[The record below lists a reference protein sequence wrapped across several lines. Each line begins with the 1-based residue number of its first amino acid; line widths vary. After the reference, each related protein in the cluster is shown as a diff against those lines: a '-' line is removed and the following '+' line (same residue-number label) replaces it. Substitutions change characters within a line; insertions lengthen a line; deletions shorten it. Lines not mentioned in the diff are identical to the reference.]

1 MSARMKNPAMVLPGV
16 MKAIGGIY
24 EAMRASEVPQ
34 ETLELIHLRASQING
49 CAACIDI
56 GTRNLKKAGE
66 TDERLW
72 ALPAWREA
80 PYYTEAERAALALT
94 EAATRLADRPDA
106 VPDQIWNDAADHYDE
121 QELAAII
128 LMIATTNFFNR
139 INLTIREPAGTTWS

>member
-56 GTRNLKKAGE
+56 GTRNLKKPARPMSGSGHCRHGE
-66 TDERLW
+66 RRRITPR
-72 ALPAWREA
+72 PSGPRWR
-80 PYYTEAERAALALT
+80 
-94 EAATRLADRPDA
+94 
-106 VPDQIWNDAADHYDE
+106 
-121 QELAAII
+121 
-128 LMIATTNFFNR
+128 
-139 INLTIREPAGTTWS
+139 